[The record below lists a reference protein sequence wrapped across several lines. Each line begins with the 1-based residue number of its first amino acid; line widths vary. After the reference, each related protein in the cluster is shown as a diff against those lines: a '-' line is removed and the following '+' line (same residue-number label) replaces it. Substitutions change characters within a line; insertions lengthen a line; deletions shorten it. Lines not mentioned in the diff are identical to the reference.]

1 MPTPKHNSH
10 LVFCLIIKCVKE
22 HTQPARRYY
31 NTEFYPIKAI
41 AVGFFIFTVNLWSY
55 IIWLY
60 NFIFYHENVHS
71 CIRINITKK
80 IYRYFD
86 GINFNYCFINTTFK
100 KMLLFVNCTEN
111 HFYPKKND
119 GQKHQLFQSRFL
131 EEKYIKQNY
140 LSEMTLW

>member
-1 MPTPKHNSH
+1 MWRNIPS
-10 LVFCLIIKCVKE
+10 E
-22 HTQPARRYY
+22 HADTTTQ
-31 NTEFYPIKAI
+31 NFTQLEAI

-71 CIRINITKK
+71 CIRINITNK

-86 GINFNYCFINTTFK
+86 GIYFNYCFINTTFK

-111 HFYPKKND
+111 HFYPKKWWSETSIISIQIFRGKICKAKLFVWND
-119 GQKHQLFQSRFL
+119 SLIG
-131 EEKYIKQNY
+131 
-140 LSEMTLW
+140 